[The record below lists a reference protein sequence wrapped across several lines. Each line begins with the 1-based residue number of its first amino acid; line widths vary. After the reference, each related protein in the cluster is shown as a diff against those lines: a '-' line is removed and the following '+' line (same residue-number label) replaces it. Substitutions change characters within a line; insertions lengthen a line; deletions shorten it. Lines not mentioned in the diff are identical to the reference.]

1 MDTPN
6 ISADFTLKGSVD
18 KPAASLSHPREDVA
32 SDVPKVEKI
41 DPMDAIQHLEKAVDM
56 LNSALARDP
65 VALRFSIDETLNRP
79 VVSVISEK
87 TGEVIHQL
95 PKEEVIRAVKNLE
108 QMRGV
113 LFEDLG

>member
-6 ISADFTLKGSVD
+6 ISADFTFKGSVD
-18 KPAASLSHPREDVA
+18 KPTSSSSRPSESVA
-32 SDVPKVEKI
+32 PDVPKVEKI
-41 DPMDAIQHLEKAVDM
+41 DPMDAIQDLEEAVDM

-95 PKEEVIRAVKNLE
+95 PQEEVIRAVKNLE